1 MNNELIRQDTGLA
14 SLDTLSVIRG
24 ELGRSPLSASARR
37 TYLGA
42 LTAFERWRESRQ
54 VTKLLLE
61 EYAAHLLGLG
71 RSPGTVNH
79 ALTALRWWAHRIA
92 DRAHEDHT
100 LTPKRR
106 AEMIAQAQ
114 RSAEVASVRGES
126 AQRGRHVADGEIR
139 ALLQACVED
148 GSPGGTRDAALI
160 AVAFATGMRRAELCG
175 LDLGDVT
182 SIDEGYELVI
192 RKAKGGKTRV
202 VAVYNGARDYLRDW
216 LSLRGDRP
224 GPVFLAVRKD
234 GLISDHGIS
243 PMALQEMLG
252 KRSLKA
258 GVSNVHWHDARR
270 TMAGELLDRGADLS
284 TVQKLLGHSSPVTTS
299 AYDRR
304 PEETRRKALRGLH
317 LPYLGPRQKG

>member
-1 MNNELIRQDTGLA
+1 MTDHDLILA
-14 SLDTLSVIRG
+14 GDTLSVIRG

-42 LTAFERWRESRQ
+42 LAAFERWREGRQ

-61 EYAAHLLGLG
+61 EYAAHLLSLG

-79 ALTALRWWAHRIA
+79 ALTALRWWAHRMA
-92 DRAHEDHT
+92 DRTHEQPG
-100 LTPKRR
+100 LTTKRR

-114 RSAEVASVRGES
+114 RAAEVASVRGES
-126 AQRGRHVADGEIR
+126 AQRGRHVSDGEIR
-139 ALLQACVED
+139 ALLEACMVHDTE
-148 GSPGGTRDAALI
+148 GGTRDAALI
-160 AVAFATGMRRAELCG
+160 AVAFATGMRRAELCA
-175 LDLGDVT
+175 LDLGDVA
-182 SIDEGYELVI
+182 SIDEGYELTI
-192 RKAKGGKTRV
+192 RRAKGGKTRV

-216 LSLRGDRP
+216 LTLRGDDP
-224 GPVFLAVRKD
+224 GPLFLAVRKD
-234 GLISDHGIS
+234 GVILDHGLS
-243 PMALQEMLG
+243 PAALQAMLG
-252 KRSLKA
+252 KRALQA
-258 GVSNVHWHDARR
+258 GVTNVHWHDARR

-317 LPYLGPRQKG
+317 MPYLGPRQKG

>member
-1 MNNELIRQDTGLA
+1 MTDHELVASGDRLA
-14 SLDTLSVIRG
+14 VIQG

-42 LTAFERWRESRQ
+42 LAAFERWRESRA

-79 ALTALRWWAHRIA
+79 ALTALRWWAPRIA
-92 DRAHEDHT
+92 DRAHEERG

-114 RSAEVASVRGES
+114 RAAEVASVRGES

-160 AVAFATGMRRAELCG
+160 AVAFATGMRRAELCA
-175 LDLGDVT
+175 LDLGDVA
-182 SIDEGYELVI
+182 SIDEGYELTI
-192 RKAKGGKTRV
+192 RRAKGGKTRV

-216 LSLRGDRP
+216 LALRGEAP
-224 GPVFLAVRKD
+224 GPVFLRVRKD

-243 PMALQEMLG
+243 AMALQEMLG
-252 KRSLKA
+252 KRALKA
-258 GVSNVHWHDARR
+258 GVTNIGWHDARR

-284 TVQKLLGHSSPVTTS
+284 TVQKLLGHSSPVTT
-299 AYDRR
+299 AGYDRR
-304 PEETRRKALRGLH
+304 PEETRRKALKGLH
-317 LPYLGPRQKG
+317 VPYLRGGRRGKSE